1 MAAHA
6 PKWPKGPIPPKPRMS
21 YSHMTQS
28 MLSRPAA
35 ASMPPRI
42 PATSKAVVDDV
53 FSGDEV
59 LAVLDAW
66 QKEVATAVT
75 SAAPS
80 SASASAPSKPRG
92 GAAPVQQRLA
102 AAGSRPAVPHAAAAG
117 GLRASPAAASTT
129 GGASASSAA
138 GLVAPKTTPSA
149 KALVTPAQK
158 RPRPLSDMA
167 TPPKRLK
174 TGLLPALGKAAAV
187 KADAAAKTAKTAK
200 QHRAEAAAPKLM
212 KRKAAASAVVQAEK
226 ASPAEK
232 AAKPPSRLVR
242 LLARSRQNCL
252 ATVPVPA
259 FRRLEKVS
267 SSSSSPRPTGLRCR
281 MRPLESWR
289 NERQVFERTP
299 KSPTPSMTS
308 IILNCAPKL
317 DGELTSSQCRE
328 LVSLLPVPPSQLE
341 DAPVQGLGLGNSRLQ
356 SSIFTLQPVRPN
368 EALVTVP
375 LSRTEQSSANCGF
388 LHVLYG
394 AVNVRWTHGEEGEEA
409 VLQAGDSC
417 WYRLDAASTL
427 GPLLASST
435 VPKLPSSLVAAAEV
449 QRDAKNHGARI
460 LWAITTPA
468 GKKASAAA
476 A

>member
-35 ASMPPRI
+35 ASMPPLI
-42 PATSKAVVDDV
+42 PATSKPVVDDV

-102 AAGSRPAVPHAAAAG
+102 AAGSRPAIPPAAAAAG
-117 GLRASPAAASTT
+117 ASRASPAAASTT
-129 GGASASSAA
+129 AGASASSAA

-259 FRRLEKVS
+259 FRRLAS
-267 SSSSSPRPTGLRCR
+267 SSSSRRPTGLRCR